1 MSQIPPPPPLD
12 EFVPPEPHEP
22 HDEARPALK
31 WNAWDILMVF
41 LTGVA
46 FGVLAI
52 VVVLISFEAIQL
64 DLSGP
69 VQVGIA
75 SVVIYAAVLLSGWL
89 FVLKRRG
96 ATAADVGFKWVG
108 AGPLLIAIPIVLG
121 LMAVTAL
128 ILFGIEELF
137 GGVPTAQDQVAP
149 DESSLQVIDLVWLL
163 LAGSVAAPIVE
174 EFFFRGLLYRYLRVR
189 SGFWIGALV
198 SALLFAVFHITPAL
212 MPALFVFGIVQAWL
226 YERYDSL
233 YPPILLHA
241 LNNGVLLVAVYASL
255 S

>member
-1 MSQIPPPPPLD
+1 
-12 EFVPPEPHEP
+12 
-22 HDEARPALK
+22 
-31 WNAWDILMVF
+31 MVF
-41 LTGVA
+41 LTGLA
-46 FGVLAI
+46 FGVLTI
-52 VVVLISFEAIQL
+52 VVVLLSFEAFDL
-64 DLSGP
+64 DLSTT
-69 VQVGIA
+69 VQVGIS
-75 SVVIYAAVLLSGWL
+75 SVLIYAAVMVAGWL
-89 FVLKRRG
+89 FVLRRRG

-108 AGPLLIAIPIVLG
+108 LGPLLIAIPMVLA

-128 ILFGIEELF
+128 ILYGIDALF
-137 GGVPTAQDQVAP
+137 GSVPSAQDQVVP
-149 DESSLQVIDLVWLL
+149 DETTLHGIDLVWLL

-174 EFFFRGLLYRYLRVR
+174 EFFFRGLLFRYLRAR

-198 SALLFAVFHITPAL
+198 SAALFAVFHITPAL

-226 YERYDSL
+226 LERYDSL